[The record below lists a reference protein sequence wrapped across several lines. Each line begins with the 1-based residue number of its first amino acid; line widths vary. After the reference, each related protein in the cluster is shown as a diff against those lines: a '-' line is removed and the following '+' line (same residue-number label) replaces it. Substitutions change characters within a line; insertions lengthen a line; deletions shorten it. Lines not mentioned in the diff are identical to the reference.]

1 MRTSL
6 FLSALFAVSLV
17 GGIASADK
25 PDVREQRKRT
35 DMVDR
40 SYARSDLSRDRVE
53 RGRAE
58 QRSNPPNVL
67 KSPGENR
74 WNCSGVADD
83 CRAREAPATRA
94 VKTSEKKNVG
104 STVKNSQNHKADQR
118 WNCPVD
124 GADCAGVKST
134 HGGDRKAADQ
144 NKGQKKAAP
153 AQLARDSARS
163 SVAADRAKG
172 DKAASAPKTYKEQR
186 EAERMKG
193 MLKHAVCK
201 KTGADC

>member
-17 GGIASADK
+17 GGIASAEK
-25 PDVREQRKRT
+25 PNNQEHRKRS
-35 DMVDR
+35 DIVDR
-40 SYARSDLSRDRVE
+40 SYAHSSTSKPRELTRD
-53 RGRAE
+53 A
-58 QRSNPPNVL
+58 QRSNPSQL

-74 WNCSGVADD
+74 WNCSDAAD
-83 CRAREAPATRA
+83 CSARRASHDRVVVKRAEKDPA
-94 VKTSEKKNVG
+94 SKKVNRQG
-104 STVKNSQNHKADQR
+104 EER
-118 WNCPVD
+118 MNCPVD
-124 GADCAGVKST
+124 GAECRGVKST
-134 HGGDRKAADQ
+134 HGGDRATGRS
-144 NKGQKKAAP
+144 NKGTSRTAP
-153 AQLARDSARS
+153 AQLAQDSARA

-172 DKAASAPKTYKEQR
+172 DKAVAKPRTYKEKQ

>member
-17 GGIASADK
+17 GGVASAEK
-25 PDVREQRKRT
+25 PDVKEQRKRT

-40 SYARSDLSRDRVE
+40 SYTRSDMSKRAAE
-53 RGRAE
+53 RGRVD
-58 QRSNPPNVL
+58 RSTLPKEI
-67 KSPGENR
+67 KSPGEKR
-74 WNCSGVADD
+74 WNCSETSDD
-83 CRAREAPATRA
+83 CRVQRSSTDRAA
-94 VKTSEKKNVG
+94 VKRSSEETNVK
-104 STVKNSQNHKADQR
+104 STVKNSKNHKADQR

-134 HGGDRKAADQ
+134 HGGDRATAKKNSGQ
-144 NKGQKKAAP
+144 NAAAP
-153 AQLARDSARS
+153 AQMARDSARAT
-163 SVAADRAKG
+163 VAADRAKS
-172 DKAASAPKTYKEQR
+172 DKAAAPRTYKEQR

-193 MLKHAVCK
+193 MLKHAICK